1 MTVLR
6 LTSSDYKL
14 FLHAWKKTS
23 IPIGIC
29 STLELCFYLPSRYIS
44 VVIKSPGL
52 GFFLVRYNG
61 KYIKQLYPR
70 CWGGGGSCCS
80 IFEVL
85 CRSLF
90 VLLSFFLAISL
101 SVLLLFTDSD
111 YTFGILSSS
120 YYRNKTLKTLI
131 SHWISQLSCQ
141 VDLID
146 NSVTKRFSLFIY
158 LKQLNNQMSSSAI
171 IYVFKCDYICLQV
184 RLYMSHL
191 YLYSCVPI
199 NSECPL

>member
-1 MTVLR
+1 ME
-6 LTSSDYKL
+6 
-14 FLHAWKKTS
+14 KKS

-29 STLELCFYLPSRYIS
+29 STLELCFYLASRYIS
-44 VVIKSPGL
+44 VVIKSAGL
-52 GFFLVRYNG
+52 EFVLVRYNG
-61 KYIKQLYPR
+61 KYIKHLYPR
-70 CWGGGGSCCS
+70 CVGGGREGSCCS

-85 CRSLF
+85 CKSLI

-101 SVLLLFTDSD
+101 SFLLFTDSD
-111 YTFGILSSS
+111 YAFGILSSS

-146 NSVTKRFSLFIY
+146 NSATKHFSLFTY
-158 LKQLNNQMSSSAI
+158 LKQLNNHMSSSAI
-171 IYVFKCDYICLQV
+171 IYVFKCD
-184 RLYMSHL
+184 YMSHL

>member
-1 MTVLR
+1 M
-6 LTSSDYKL
+6 
-14 FLHAWKKTS
+14 FLSGFTIYIRGNKKCWA
-23 IPIGIC
+23 GIC
-29 STLELCFYLPSRYIS
+29 LSTIQRQIHQTNLPPD
-44 VVIKSPGL
+44 V
-52 GFFLVRYNG
+52 
-61 KYIKQLYPR
+61 
-70 CWGGGGSCCS
+70 GGGEGSCCS

-85 CRSLF
+85 CRSLI

-101 SVLLLFTDSD
+101 SFLLFTDSD
-111 YTFGILSSS
+111 YAFGILSSS
-120 YYRNKTLKTLI
+120 YYRNKTLKTLK

-146 NSVTKRFSLFIY
+146 NSVTKHFSLFAY

-171 IYVFKCDYICLQV
+171 IYVFKCDY
-184 RLYMSHL
+184 MSHL